1 MKKILSVI
9 LIGMMLIMA
18 GCGQKTSNS
27 GENTDPAENVVSSN
41 GATSGNKLEEIK
53 QAGKIV
59 IGTSADYP
67 PYEFHMMIDGKDEIV
82 GFDVEIMKELAKG
95 LGVELEIQDLGF
107 DAVLA
112 GVGSGLI
119 DIGVAGINSMPER
132 EEAMDF
138 SDVYYKA
145 SHTII
150 VAADKA
156 SEYKSP
162 ADLEGKTIG
171 AQLGTLQEQVA
182 KEEIAGATVKSLGKV
197 TDLILELK
205 TGMIDAIILELPV
218 AKSYEKQN
226 ADLKAVDQIIF
237 EKMEGGSTVITANGE
252 TALMTEINKI
262 LAELKASGK
271 IDQFVADANELA
283 DQAIEK

>member
-1 MKKILSVI
+1 
-9 LIGMMLIMA
+9 
-18 GCGQKTSNS
+18 
-27 GENTDPAENVVSSN
+27 
-41 GATSGNKLEEIK
+41 
-53 QAGKIV
+53 
-59 IGTSADYP
+59 
-67 PYEFHMMIDGKDEIV
+67 
-82 GFDVEIMKELAKG
+82 
-95 LGVELEIQDLGF
+95 
-107 DAVLA
+107 
-112 GVGSGLI
+112 
-119 DIGVAGINSMPER
+119 MPER

-252 TALMTEINKI
+252 TALMAEINKI

-271 IDQFVADANELA
+271 IDQFVAAANELA

>member
-1 MKKILSVI
+1 MKKILSI
-9 LIGMMLIMA
+9 MLIGTMLIMA
-18 GCGQKTSNS
+18 GCGQKANDS

-252 TALMTEINKI
+252 TALMAEINKI

-271 IDQFVADANELA
+271 IDQFVAEANELA

>member
-1 MKKILSVI
+1 MKKILSLLMVMI
-9 LIGMMLIMA
+9 ITAAAA
-18 GCGQKTSNS
+18 GCGAKKTEEGNAVQTAAS
-27 GENTDPAENVVSSN
+27 
-41 GATSGNKLEEIK
+41 NKLEQI
-53 QAGKIV
+53 QSAGKLIV
-59 IGTSADYP
+59 GTSADYP
-67 PYEFHMMIDGKDEIV
+67 PYEFHMMIDGKDQIV

-95 LGVELEIQDLGF
+95 LDVELEIQDMGF

-112 GVGSGLI
+112 GVGTGLI
-119 DIGVAGINSMPER
+119 DIGVAGINPMPER

-150 VAADKA
+150 VPADKA
-156 SEYKSP
+156 DQYKTE

-182 KEEIAGATVKSLGKV
+182 KEQIPGATVKSLGKV

-205 TGMIDAIILELPV
+205 TGMIDAIILEMPV

-226 ADLKAVDQIIF
+226 PDLKVMDSIVF
-237 EKMEGGSTVITANGE
+237 EKMEGGSTVITANDE
-252 TALMTEINKI
+252 TELMEAINKI
-262 LAELKASGK
+262 LAELVSSGK
-271 IDQFVADANELA
+271 IDQFVADANALA
-283 DQAIEK
+283 EKLND

>member
-1 MKKILSVI
+1 MKKILSI
-9 LIGMMLIMA
+9 MLIGTMLIMA
-18 GCGQKTSNS
+18 GCGQKANDS
-27 GENTDPAENVVSSN
+27 GDNQDPSQKVSSG

-252 TALMTEINKI
+252 TALMAEINKI

-271 IDQFVADANELA
+271 IDQFVAAANELA